1 MSGDTLGIVYT
12 THTGGIH
19 GYAITFAEYNLAWC
33 TVATDSIDAKSMD
46 NGSANT
52 QKMAEQAN
60 PSQYPLLQQAQAIGT
75 GWYIPSADEWVNIQT
90 KLTDIN
96 AYITNQRPTAT
107 LLNTSGIY
115 WSSTEE
121 NKANA
126 YTVNMGTG
134 NTASTAKTEQKSI
147 RYIIAF

>member
-1 MSGDTLGIVYT
+1 
-12 THTGGIH
+12 
-19 GYAITFAEYNLAWC
+19 
-33 TVATDSIDAKSMD
+33 MD
-46 NGSANT
+46 DGSANT

-60 PSQYPLLQQAQAIGT
+60 QSQYPLLQQAQAIGT
-75 GWYIPSADEWVNIQT
+75 GWYIPSADEWVGIQA

-126 YTVNMGTG
+126 YTFNMGDG
-134 NTASTAKTEQKSI
+134 HTASTAKMEQKLI